1 MKKIFQS
8 FFGSKKS
15 NLEKDLSEE
24 EYKYLPKKDELVE
37 DKFTLNFS
45 SNGGKFLYATDSS
58 ECEDYFNK
66 IIEEND
72 WAEKSIL
79 CFNDGFTNN
88 FIPNNQL
95 KFNKSNLN
103 SNLFITDCEFLVAKD
118 GSILVSAKQIQS
130 YKSNDLPNNIIVM
143 ARTSQLSETL
153 SKGLEGIRIK
163 YSNNLPSNITSIKNF
178 NKLKNNIYNL
188 YLHYQNLTKFLCNYV
203 FVFLIQFVFVIL
215 SLNY

>member
-1 MKKIFQS
+1 LKKLFRS
-8 FFGSKKS
+8 FFKSKKS
-15 NLEKDLSEE
+15 STQEEESEI

-37 DKFTLNFS
+37 EKFTLNFI
-45 SNGGKFLYATDSS
+45 SNGGKYLYAIDSD
-58 ECEDYFNK
+58 ECEQYFNEILK
-66 IIEEND
+66 ENN
-72 WAEKSIL
+72 WEGKSML
-79 CFNDGFTNN
+79 CFKKDFTKN
-88 FIPNNQL
+88 FIPNNKI

-143 ARTSQLSETL
+143 AKTSQLSETL

-178 NKLKNNIYNL
+178 NKNEGEDLNFLTYGSSAKNL
-188 YLHYQNLTKFLCNYV
+188 YL
-203 FVFLIQFVFVIL
+203 IL
-215 SLNY
+215 LEDL

>member
-1 MKKIFQS
+1 LKKLFQS
-8 FFGSKKS
+8 FFKSKSLDQDKQE
-15 NLEKDLSEE
+15 NEE

-45 SNGGKFLYATDSS
+45 SNGGKFLYATDLE
-58 ECEDYFNK
+58 ECDDYFIK
-66 IIEEND
+66 ILEENN
-72 WAEKSIL
+72 WTEKSIL
-79 CFNDGFTNN
+79 CFNSSFTKNY
-88 FIPNNQL
+88 IPNNQI

-178 NKLKNNIYNL
+178 NKGDGEDLNFLTYGSSAKNL
-188 YLHYQNLTKFLCNYV
+188 YL
-203 FVFLIQFVFVIL
+203 IL
-215 SLNY
+215 LEDL

>member
-1 MKKIFQS
+1 MKKLFQS
-8 FFGSKKS
+8 FFKSKSLDQDKEE
-15 NLEKDLSEE
+15 NEE

-45 SNGGKFLYATDSS
+45 SNGGKFLYATDLE
-58 ECEDYFNK
+58 ECDEYFIK
-66 IIEEND
+66 ILEENN
-72 WAEKSIL
+72 WTEKSIL
-79 CFNDGFTNN
+79 CFNSSFTKNY
-88 FIPNNQL
+88 IPNNQI

-178 NKLKNNIYNL
+178 NKGDGEDLNFLTYGSSAKNL
-188 YLHYQNLTKFLCNYV
+188 YL
-203 FVFLIQFVFVIL
+203 IL
-215 SLNY
+215 LEDL

>member
-1 MKKIFQS
+1 M
-8 FFGSKKS
+8 
-15 NLEKDLSEE
+15 
-24 EYKYLPKKDELVE
+24 
-37 DKFTLNFS
+37 
-45 SNGGKFLYATDSS
+45 YATDSV

-79 CFNDGFTNN
+79 CFNNSFTKKY
-88 FIPNNQL
+88 IPKNQL

-118 GSILVSAKQIQS
+118 GSILMSAKQIQS
-130 YKSNDLPNNIIVM
+130 YKSNYLPNNIIVM

-178 NKLKNNIYNL
+178 NKGKDDDLNFLTYGSSAKNL
-188 YLHYQNLTKFLCNYV
+188 YL
-203 FVFLIQFVFVIL
+203 IL
-215 SLNY
+215 LEDL

>member
-1 MKKIFQS
+1 LKKLFQS
-8 FFGSKKS
+8 FFKSKSLDQDKEE
-15 NLEKDLSEE
+15 NEE

-45 SNGGKFLYATDSS
+45 SNGGKFLYATNLE
-58 ECEDYFNK
+58 ECDDYFIK
-66 IIEEND
+66 ILEENN
-72 WAEKSIL
+72 WTEKSIL
-79 CFNDGFTNN
+79 CFNSSFTKNY
-88 FIPNNQL
+88 IPNNQI

-178 NKLKNNIYNL
+178 NKGDGEDLNFLTYGSSAKNL
-188 YLHYQNLTKFLCNYV
+188 YL
-203 FVFLIQFVFVIL
+203 IL
-215 SLNY
+215 LEDL

>member
-1 MKKIFQS
+1 MKKLFRS
-8 FFGSKKS
+8 FFKSKKS
-15 NLEKDLSEE
+15 STQEEESEI

-37 DKFTLNFS
+37 EKFTLNFI
-45 SNGGKFLYATDSS
+45 SNGGKYLYAIDSG
-58 ECEDYFNK
+58 ECEQYFNEILK
-66 IIEEND
+66 ENN
-72 WAEKSIL
+72 WEEKSML
-79 CFNDGFTNN
+79 CFKKDFTKN
-88 FIPNNQL
+88 FIPNNKI

-143 ARTSQLSETL
+143 AKTSQLSETL

-178 NKLKNNIYNL
+178 NKNEGEDLNFLTYGSSAKNL
-188 YLHYQNLTKFLCNYV
+188 YL
-203 FVFLIQFVFVIL
+203 IL
-215 SLNY
+215 LEDL

>member
-1 MKKIFQS
+1 MKKLFRS
-8 FFGSKKS
+8 FFKSKKS
-15 NLEKDLSEE
+15 STQEEESEI

-37 DKFTLNFS
+37 EKFTLNFI
-45 SNGGKFLYATDSS
+45 SNGGKYLYAVDSD
-58 ECEDYFNK
+58 ECEQYFNEILK
-66 IIEEND
+66 ENN
-72 WAEKSIL
+72 WEEKSML
-79 CFNDGFTNN
+79 CFKKDFTKN
-88 FIPNNQL
+88 FIPNNKI

-143 ARTSQLSETL
+143 AKTSQLSETL

-178 NKLKNNIYNL
+178 NKNEGEDLNFLTYGSSAKNL
-188 YLHYQNLTKFLCNYV
+188 YL
-203 FVFLIQFVFVIL
+203 IL
-215 SLNY
+215 LEDL

>member
-1 MKKIFQS
+1 MKKLFQS
-8 FFGSKKS
+8 FFKSKSLDQDKEE
-15 NLEKDLSEE
+15 NEE

-45 SNGGKFLYATDSS
+45 SNGGKFLYATDLE
-58 ECEDYFNK
+58 ECDDYFIK
-66 IIEEND
+66 ILEENN
-72 WAEKSIL
+72 WTEKSIL
-79 CFNDGFTNN
+79 CFNSSFTKNY
-88 FIPNNQL
+88 IPNNQI

-178 NKLKNNIYNL
+178 NKGEGEDLNFLTYGSSAKNL
-188 YLHYQNLTKFLCNYV
+188 YL
-203 FVFLIQFVFVIL
+203 IL
-215 SLNY
+215 LEDL

>member
-1 MKKIFQS
+1 LKKLFQS
-8 FFGSKKS
+8 FFKSKSLDQDKEE
-15 NLEKDLSEE
+15 NEE

-45 SNGGKFLYATDSS
+45 SNGGKFLYATDLE
-58 ECEDYFNK
+58 ECDDYFIK
-66 IIEEND
+66 ILEENN
-72 WAEKSIL
+72 WTEKSIL
-79 CFNDGFTNN
+79 CFNSSFTKNY
-88 FIPNNQL
+88 IPNNQI

-103 SNLFITDCEFLVAKD
+103 SNLFVTDCEFLVAKD

-178 NKLKNNIYNL
+178 NKGEGEDLNFLTYGSSAKNL
-188 YLHYQNLTKFLCNYV
+188 YL
-203 FVFLIQFVFVIL
+203 IL
-215 SLNY
+215 LEDL

>member
-1 MKKIFQS
+1 MKKLFQS
-8 FFGSKKS
+8 FFRSKSLDQDKEE
-15 NLEKDLSEE
+15 NEE

-45 SNGGKFLYATDSS
+45 SNGGKFLYATDLD
-58 ECEDYFNK
+58 ECDDYFIK
-66 IIEEND
+66 ILEENN
-72 WAEKSIL
+72 WTEKSIL
-79 CFNDGFTNN
+79 CFNSSFTKNY
-88 FIPNNQL
+88 IPNNL
-95 KFNKSNLN
+95 IKFNKSNLN

-178 NKLKNNIYNL
+178 NKGDSDDLNFLTYGSSAKNL
-188 YLHYQNLTKFLCNYV
+188 YL
-203 FVFLIQFVFVIL
+203 IL
-215 SLNY
+215 LEDL

>member
-1 MKKIFQS
+1 MKKLFRS
-8 FFGSKKS
+8 FFKSKKS
-15 NLEKDLSEE
+15 STQEEESEI

-37 DKFTLNFS
+37 EKFTLNFI
-45 SNGGKFLYATDSS
+45 SNGGKYLYAIDSD
-58 ECEDYFNK
+58 ECEQYFNEILK
-66 IIEEND
+66 ENN
-72 WAEKSIL
+72 WEEKSIL
-79 CFNDGFTNN
+79 CFKKDFTKN
-88 FIPNNQL
+88 FIPNNKI

-143 ARTSQLSETL
+143 AKTSQLSETL

-178 NKLKNNIYNL
+178 NKNEGEDLNFLTYGSSAKNL
-188 YLHYQNLTKFLCNYV
+188 YL
-203 FVFLIQFVFVIL
+203 IL
-215 SLNY
+215 LEDL

>member
-1 MKKIFQS
+1 MKKLFQS
-8 FFGSKKS
+8 FFKSKSLGQGK
-15 NLEKDLSEE
+15 EE
-24 EYKYLPKKDELVE
+24 IEEDYKYLPKKDELVE

-45 SNGGKFLYATDSS
+45 SNGGKFLYATNLE
-58 ECEDYFNK
+58 ECDDYFIK
-66 IIEEND
+66 ILEENN
-72 WAEKSIL
+72 WTEKSIL
-79 CFNDGFTNN
+79 CFNSSFTKNY
-88 FIPNNQL
+88 IPNNQI

-178 NKLKNNIYNL
+178 NKGDGEDLNFLTYGSSAKNL
-188 YLHYQNLTKFLCNYV
+188 YL
-203 FVFLIQFVFVIL
+203 IL
-215 SLNY
+215 LEDL

>member
-1 MKKIFQS
+1 MKKLFQS
-8 FFGSKKS
+8 FFKSKSLDQDKQE
-15 NLEKDLSEE
+15 NEE

-45 SNGGKFLYATDSS
+45 SNGGKFLYATDSE
-58 ECEDYFNK
+58 ECDDYFIK
-66 IIEEND
+66 ILEENN
-72 WAEKSIL
+72 WTEKSIL
-79 CFNDGFTNN
+79 CFNSSFTKNY
-88 FIPNNQL
+88 IPNNHI

-143 ARTSQLSETL
+143 ATTSQLSETL

-178 NKLKNNIYNL
+178 NKGDGEDLNFLTYGSSAKNL
-188 YLHYQNLTKFLCNYV
+188 YL
-203 FVFLIQFVFVIL
+203 IL
-215 SLNY
+215 LEDL

>member
-1 MKKIFQS
+1 MKKLFRS
-8 FFGSKKS
+8 FFKSKKS
-15 NLEKDLSEE
+15 NNQEEESEI

-37 DKFTLNFS
+37 EKFTLNFI
-45 SNGGKFLYATDSS
+45 SNGGKYLYAIDSD
-58 ECEDYFNK
+58 ECEQYFNEILK
-66 IIEEND
+66 ENN
-72 WAEKSIL
+72 WEEKSIL
-79 CFNDGFTNN
+79 CFKKDFTKN
-88 FIPNNQL
+88 FIPNNKI

-143 ARTSQLSETL
+143 AKTSQLSETL

-178 NKLKNNIYNL
+178 NKNEGEDLNFLTYGSSAKNL
-188 YLHYQNLTKFLCNYV
+188 YL
-203 FVFLIQFVFVIL
+203 IL
-215 SLNY
+215 LEDL

>member
-1 MKKIFQS
+1 LKKLFRS
-8 FFGSKKS
+8 FFKSKKS
-15 NLEKDLSEE
+15 NTKEEESEI

-37 DKFTLNFS
+37 EKFTLNFI
-45 SNGGKFLYATDSS
+45 SNGGKYLYAIDSD
-58 ECEDYFNK
+58 ECEQYFNEILK
-66 IIEEND
+66 ENN
-72 WAEKSIL
+72 WEEKSIL
-79 CFNDGFTNN
+79 CFKKDFTKN
-88 FIPNNQL
+88 FIPNNKI

-143 ARTSQLSETL
+143 AKTSQLSETL

-178 NKLKNNIYNL
+178 NKNEGEDLNFLTYGSSAKNL
-188 YLHYQNLTKFLCNYV
+188 YL
-203 FVFLIQFVFVIL
+203 IL
-215 SLNY
+215 LEDL

>member
-1 MKKIFQS
+1 MKKLFQS
-8 FFGSKKS
+8 FFKSKSLDQDKEE
-15 NLEKDLSEE
+15 NEE

-45 SNGGKFLYATDSS
+45 SNGGKFLYATNLE
-58 ECEDYFNK
+58 ECDDYFIK
-66 IIEEND
+66 ILEENN
-72 WAEKSIL
+72 WTEKSIL
-79 CFNDGFTNN
+79 CFNSSFTKNY
-88 FIPNNQL
+88 IPNNQI

-178 NKLKNNIYNL
+178 NKGDGEDLNFLTYGSSAKNL
-188 YLHYQNLTKFLCNYV
+188 YL
-203 FVFLIQFVFVIL
+203 IL
-215 SLNY
+215 LEDL

>member
-1 MKKIFQS
+1 MKKLFRS
-8 FFGSKKS
+8 FFKSKKS
-15 NLEKDLSEE
+15 STQEEESEI

-37 DKFTLNFS
+37 EKFTLNFI
-45 SNGGKFLYATDSS
+45 SNGGKYLYAIDSD
-58 ECEDYFNK
+58 ECEQYFNE
-66 IIEEND
+66 ILIENN
-72 WAEKSIL
+72 WKEKSIL
-79 CFNDGFTNN
+79 CFKKDFTKN
-88 FIPNNQL
+88 FIPNNKI

-143 ARTSQLSETL
+143 GKTSQLSETL

-178 NKLKNNIYNL
+178 NKNEGEDLNFLTYGSSAKNL
-188 YLHYQNLTKFLCNYV
+188 YL
-203 FVFLIQFVFVIL
+203 IL
-215 SLNY
+215 LEDL

>member
-1 MKKIFQS
+1 LKKLFQS
-8 FFGSKKS
+8 FFKSKSLDQDKEE
-15 NLEKDLSEE
+15 NEE

-45 SNGGKFLYATDSS
+45 SNGGKFLYATNLE
-58 ECEDYFNK
+58 ECDEYFIK
-66 IIEEND
+66 ILEENN

-79 CFNDGFTNN
+79 CFNSSFTKNY
-88 FIPNNQL
+88 IPNNQI

-103 SNLFITDCEFLVAKD
+103 SNLFVTDCEFLVAKD

-178 NKLKNNIYNL
+178 NKGEGEDLNFLTYGSSAKNL
-188 YLHYQNLTKFLCNYV
+188 YL
-203 FVFLIQFVFVIL
+203 IL
-215 SLNY
+215 LEDL

>member
-1 MKKIFQS
+1 MKKLFRS
-8 FFGSKKS
+8 FFKSKKS
-15 NLEKDLSEE
+15 STKEEESEI

-37 DKFTLNFS
+37 EKFTLNFI
-45 SNGGKFLYATDSS
+45 SNGGKYLYAIDSD
-58 ECEDYFNK
+58 ECEQYFNEILK
-66 IIEEND
+66 ENN
-72 WAEKSIL
+72 WEEKSML
-79 CFNDGFTNN
+79 CFKKDFTKN
-88 FIPNNQL
+88 FIPNNKI

-143 ARTSQLSETL
+143 AKTSQLSETL

-178 NKLKNNIYNL
+178 NKNEGEDLNFLTYGSSAKNL
-188 YLHYQNLTKFLCNYV
+188 YL
-203 FVFLIQFVFVIL
+203 IL
-215 SLNY
+215 LEDL

>member
-1 MKKIFQS
+1 MKKLFRS
-8 FFGSKKS
+8 FFKSKKS
-15 NLEKDLSEE
+15 SSQEEESEI

-37 DKFTLNFS
+37 EKFTLNFI
-45 SNGGKFLYATDSS
+45 SNGGKYLYAIDSD
-58 ECEDYFNK
+58 ECEQYFNEILK
-66 IIEEND
+66 ENN
-72 WAEKSIL
+72 WEEKSML
-79 CFNDGFTNN
+79 CFKKDFTKN
-88 FIPNNQL
+88 FIPNNKI

-143 ARTSQLSETL
+143 AKTSQLSETL

-178 NKLKNNIYNL
+178 NKNEGEDLNFLTYGSSAKNL
-188 YLHYQNLTKFLCNYV
+188 YL
-203 FVFLIQFVFVIL
+203 IL
-215 SLNY
+215 LEDL

>member
-1 MKKIFQS
+1 LKKLFQS
-8 FFGSKKS
+8 FFKSKSLDQDKEE
-15 NLEKDLSEE
+15 NEE

-45 SNGGKFLYATDSS
+45 SNGGKFLYATDLE
-58 ECEDYFNK
+58 ECDDYFIK
-66 IIEEND
+66 ILEENN
-72 WAEKSIL
+72 WTEKSIL
-79 CFNDGFTNN
+79 CFNSSFTKNY
-88 FIPNNQL
+88 IPNNQI

-178 NKLKNNIYNL
+178 NKGEGEDLNFLTYGSSAKNL
-188 YLHYQNLTKFLCNYV
+188 YL
-203 FVFLIQFVFVIL
+203 IL
-215 SLNY
+215 LEDL

>member
-1 MKKIFQS
+1 MKKLFQS
-8 FFGSKKS
+8 FFKSKSLDQDK
-15 NLEKDLSEE
+15 EKTEQ

-37 DKFTLNFS
+37 NKFTLNFS
-45 SNGGKFLYATDSS
+45 SNGGKFLYATDKE
-58 ECEDYFNK
+58 ECDDYFIK
-66 IIEEND
+66 ILEENN
-72 WAEKSIL
+72 WTEKSIL
-79 CFNDGFTNN
+79 CFNSSFTKNY
-88 FIPNNQL
+88 IPNNQI

-178 NKLKNNIYNL
+178 NKGDGEDLNFLTYGSSAKNL
-188 YLHYQNLTKFLCNYV
+188 YL
-203 FVFLIQFVFVIL
+203 IL
-215 SLNY
+215 LEDL

>member
-1 MKKIFQS
+1 MKKLFQS
-8 FFGSKKS
+8 FFKSKS
-15 NLEKDLSEE
+15 LDQDNEENEE

-45 SNGGKFLYATDSS
+45 SNGGKFLYATNLE
-58 ECEDYFNK
+58 ECDDYFIK
-66 IIEEND
+66 ILEENN
-72 WAEKSIL
+72 WTEKSIL
-79 CFNDGFTNN
+79 CFNSSFTKNY
-88 FIPNNQL
+88 IPNNQI

-178 NKLKNNIYNL
+178 NKGDGEDLNFLTYGSSAKNL
-188 YLHYQNLTKFLCNYV
+188 YL
-203 FVFLIQFVFVIL
+203 IL
-215 SLNY
+215 LEDL

>member
-1 MKKIFQS
+1 MKKLFQS
-8 FFGSKKS
+8 FFKSKSLDQDKEE
-15 NLEKDLSEE
+15 NEE

-45 SNGGKFLYATDSS
+45 SNGGKFLYATDLE
-58 ECEDYFNK
+58 ECDEYFIK
-66 IIEEND
+66 ILEENN

-79 CFNDGFTNN
+79 CFNSSFTKNY
-88 FIPNNQL
+88 IPNNQI

-103 SNLFITDCEFLVAKD
+103 SNLFVTDCEFLVAKD

-178 NKLKNNIYNL
+178 NKGDGEDLNFLTYGSSAKNL
-188 YLHYQNLTKFLCNYV
+188 YL
-203 FVFLIQFVFVIL
+203 IL
-215 SLNY
+215 LEDL

>member
-1 MKKIFQS
+1 MKKLFRS
-8 FFGSKKS
+8 FFKSKKS
-15 NLEKDLSEE
+15 NNQEEESEI

-37 DKFTLNFS
+37 EKFTLNFI
-45 SNGGKFLYATDSS
+45 SNGGKYLYAIDSD
-58 ECEDYFNK
+58 ECEQYFNEILK
-66 IIEEND
+66 ENN
-72 WAEKSIL
+72 WEEKSML
-79 CFNDGFTNN
+79 CFKKDFTKN
-88 FIPNNQL
+88 FIPNNKI

-143 ARTSQLSETL
+143 AKTSQLSETL

-178 NKLKNNIYNL
+178 NKNEGEDLNFLTYGSSAKNL
-188 YLHYQNLTKFLCNYV
+188 YLLL
-203 FVFLIQFVFVIL
+203 LEDL
-215 SLNY
+215 

>member
-1 MKKIFQS
+1 LKKLFQS
-8 FFGSKKS
+8 FFKSKSLDQDKEE
-15 NLEKDLSEE
+15 NEE

-45 SNGGKFLYATDSS
+45 SNGGKFLYATDLE
-58 ECEDYFNK
+58 ECDEYFIK
-66 IIEEND
+66 ILEENN

-79 CFNDGFTNN
+79 CFNSSFTKNY
-88 FIPNNQL
+88 IPNNQI

-103 SNLFITDCEFLVAKD
+103 SNLFVTDCEFLVAKD

-178 NKLKNNIYNL
+178 NKGEGEDLNFLTYGSSAKNL
-188 YLHYQNLTKFLCNYV
+188 YL
-203 FVFLIQFVFVIL
+203 IL
-215 SLNY
+215 LEDL

>member
-1 MKKIFQS
+1 MKKLFRS
-8 FFGSKKS
+8 FFKSKKS
-15 NLEKDLSEE
+15 STQEEESEI

-37 DKFTLNFS
+37 EKFTLNFI
-45 SNGGKFLYATDSS
+45 SNGGKYLYAIDSD
-58 ECEDYFNK
+58 ECEQYFNEILK
-66 IIEEND
+66 ENN
-72 WAEKSIL
+72 WEEKSML
-79 CFNDGFTNN
+79 CFKKDFTKN
-88 FIPNNQL
+88 FIPNNKI

-143 ARTSQLSETL
+143 AKTSQLSETL

-178 NKLKNNIYNL
+178 NKNEGEDLNFLTYGSSAKNL
-188 YLHYQNLTKFLCNYV
+188 YL
-203 FVFLIQFVFVIL
+203 IL
-215 SLNY
+215 LEDL

>member
-15 NLEKDLSEE
+15 NQEKDLSEE

-37 DKFTLNFS
+37 DQFTLNFS

-66 IIEEND
+66 IIDEND

-79 CFNDGFTNN
+79 CFNDSFTNN

-178 NKLKNNIYNL
+178 NKGDDEDLNFLTYGSSAKNL
-188 YLHYQNLTKFLCNYV
+188 YL
-203 FVFLIQFVFVIL
+203 IL
-215 SLNY
+215 LEDL

>member
-1 MKKIFQS
+1 LKKLFQS
-8 FFGSKKS
+8 FFKSKSLDQDKEE
-15 NLEKDLSEE
+15 NEE

-45 SNGGKFLYATDSS
+45 SNGGKFLYATDIE
-58 ECEDYFNK
+58 ECDDYFIK
-66 IIEEND
+66 ILEENN
-72 WAEKSIL
+72 WTEKSIL
-79 CFNDGFTNN
+79 CFNSSFTKNY
-88 FIPNNQL
+88 IPNNQI

-178 NKLKNNIYNL
+178 NKGDGDDLNFLTYGSSAKNL
-188 YLHYQNLTKFLCNYV
+188 YL
-203 FVFLIQFVFVIL
+203 IL
-215 SLNY
+215 LEDL

>member
-1 MKKIFQS
+1 MKKLFRS
-8 FFGSKKS
+8 FFKSKKS
-15 NLEKDLSEE
+15 STQEEESEI

-37 DKFTLNFS
+37 EKFTLNFI
-45 SNGGKFLYATDSS
+45 SNGGKYLYAIDSD
-58 ECEDYFNK
+58 ECEQYFNEILK
-66 IIEEND
+66 ENN
-72 WAEKSIL
+72 WEEKSML
-79 CFNDGFTNN
+79 CFKKDFTKN
-88 FIPNNQL
+88 FIPNNKI

-143 ARTSQLSETL
+143 GKTSQLSETL

-178 NKLKNNIYNL
+178 NKNEGEDLNFLTYGSSAKNL
-188 YLHYQNLTKFLCNYV
+188 YL
-203 FVFLIQFVFVIL
+203 IL
-215 SLNY
+215 LEDL

>member
-1 MKKIFQS
+1 LKKLFQS
-8 FFGSKKS
+8 FFKSKS
-15 NLEKDLSEE
+15 LEQDKEENEE

-45 SNGGKFLYATDSS
+45 SNGGKFLYATDLD
-58 ECEDYFNK
+58 ECDDYFIK
-66 IIEEND
+66 ILEENN
-72 WAEKSIL
+72 WTEKSIL
-79 CFNDGFTNN
+79 CFNSSFTKNY
-88 FIPNNQL
+88 IPNNHI

-178 NKLKNNIYNL
+178 NRGDGEDLNFLTYGSSAKNL
-188 YLHYQNLTKFLCNYV
+188 YL
-203 FVFLIQFVFVIL
+203 IL
-215 SLNY
+215 LEDL

>member
-1 MKKIFQS
+1 MKKLFRS
-8 FFGSKKS
+8 FFKSKKS
-15 NLEKDLSEE
+15 NTKEEESEI

-37 DKFTLNFS
+37 EKFTLNFI
-45 SNGGKFLYATDSS
+45 SNGGKYLYAIDSD
-58 ECEDYFNK
+58 ECEQYFNEILK
-66 IIEEND
+66 ENN
-72 WAEKSIL
+72 WEEKSML
-79 CFNDGFTNN
+79 CFKKDFTKN
-88 FIPNNQL
+88 FIPNNKI

-143 ARTSQLSETL
+143 AKTSQLSETL

-178 NKLKNNIYNL
+178 NKNEGEDLNFLTYGSSAKNL
-188 YLHYQNLTKFLCNYV
+188 YL
-203 FVFLIQFVFVIL
+203 IL
-215 SLNY
+215 LEDL